1 MAEDPDHH
9 EDQDGDLLA
18 SLGVKMV
25 QQSSVEGKI
34 REVMDAQGQLPD
46 VQRQV
51 RRSQLEIA
59 RLKKLV
65 EKGTESDAFLNSR
78 KLVKEEEKQASLIAE
93 RDRLQAVIDRGN
105 DMDYMNSGE
114 FLGDENLAAGRVPS
128 SSAASSPVDSGSVS
142 DGPGHRQ
149 QHELGNRNSKNHQPS
164 NNMGFG
170 MKAFGD
176 GADEDGS
183 AILARQRQQQGQG
196 YDNMF
201 SSSSRGARGPA
212 GDHDDFHAP
221 APAAP
226 PPKKRRRI
234 EKKHYS
240 ERDLFGEMDD
250 DDQAD
255 APEEAPVANGHGISS
270 AEQIGV
276 RREVV
281 PRQVI
286 TSRQQLGWNRED
298 GAKDSFGE
306 FGDNYDYTY
315 QRDFAEGGDGDG
327 HAGGRA
333 RANARVKAE
342 EQQHDEVLAQENREQ
357 VQVKRERSASGASD
371 VIDLTSGNAQHI
383 WDQMP
388 ESLKRREKA
397 NNQVRAAAESS
408 HYSAG
413 KTRSRSGSAAANTNS
428 KSSYKY
434 PTAPFA
440 HQVQD
445 PTAPFAAHQVQ
456 YPTAPF
462 AAKKQLPP
470 SSPRLLSSR
479 MERSKSGS
487 VESPRL
493 AAKMNKRPSSKKDK
507 VKQEVKV
514 KDEIDMLGG
523 LAEQNGIKV
532 EVEQDQ
538 DSPRGQYQHKMKKP
552 TRRNSDFFFEAAEED
567 YNANGEEVKSE
578 SRLFDEEGRDVDDVD
593 VDVESPE
600 EEDDE
605 ESAGDHEDDDI
616 IEDVH
621 MNIQP
626 SADAFPLAGNHLKP
640 KSTGGLDM
648 RAVEARLRKQQHREK
663 NKTAREAVQFE
674 HLDLQ
679 TQNMILYG
687 ETGEMLSTA
696 KQTRASKRQSD
707 EFVDGGGLAKA
718 RAERAN
724 SGGKWAAS
732 GGGKGKHFLQK
743 GAKGGGTKSSTWSTS
758 WNKDKGGRASGS
770 TSNVLEGK
778 GKNNNKA
785 TEHNTEDVEK
795 FYTPQSH
802 GKTPHKHTNPA
813 KQNLGVQRKHLKDN
827 DPKKVHV
834 PKEVLK
840 KPAHLRTEGE
850 KELLRDAERA
860 RHRAFDDVD
869 DDFYEKNLEEQ
880 GNLELEADTNAD
892 LENRTT
898 SVVKGKLRVP
908 NYIWDNLYGY
918 QKNCVK
924 WLYSLHEQQV
934 GGILA
939 DEMGLG
945 KTIQIVAFLAA
956 MHASNILQETT
967 TRKFGVGPPRTG
979 GILILCPTTL
989 VEQWRDEIKSW
1000 YPLFRVSILHAVDLE
1015 LKREMMRTACKN
1027 HGICITSYETFR
1039 IYCEEEILEY
1049 PWSYLIIDEGHKIRN
1064 PDAAV
1069 TLAVKK
1075 IDTPHRIVLSGTPI
1089 QNRLSELWSI
1099 FDFIQPGL
1107 LGTFPVFQQ
1116 QFSDV
1121 IEQGGQMT
1129 ATPRMVE
1136 GAFQAAQVLREETM
1150 PFLLRRTKADVQDIV
1165 RLPPKQEQ
1173 ILFVNLTPQQYQV
1186 YLDFLATDKVRQAKL
1201 KGNET
1206 SKKGVPQMFF
1216 IMSVLRKLCN
1226 HPDLL
1231 LKDYPDLKP
1240 ADYGNVA
1247 RSGKMLVLGEILK
1260 RWKKD
1265 GHKVL
1270 LFTQTVQMLE
1280 ILEAWIG
1287 GSTDGAENENGCA
1300 GLGCQYL
1307 RMDGKTPVTQRQHLV
1322 SKFNLTPDIFI
1333 MIMSTKVG
1341 GIGLNITG
1349 ANRVVLFDPDWNPA
1363 TDVQARERAWRIG
1376 QQREVTVY
1384 RLVTAG
1390 TLEEKVYHRQIF
1402 KHFLSQKI
1410 LNDPRQKRFM
1420 KINDSHD
1427 LLCEP
1432 PPPPGWEEAKAAGL
1446 MAQNGMGEGMGSF
1459 KSFFQKHST
1468 RGANGNDGSASEDDK
1483 EVVETIRML
1492 GDIGDNPLPEAN
1504 RLERATDAN
1513 SEAQNTSEMRPGI
1526 RHASR
1531 R

>member
-397 NNQVRAAAESS
+397 NNQ
-408 HYSAG
+408 
-413 KTRSRSGSAAANTNS
+413 
-428 KSSYKY
+428 
-434 PTAPFA
+434 
-440 HQVQD
+440 
-445 PTAPFAAHQVQ
+445 
-456 YPTAPF
+456 
-462 AAKKQLPP
+462 
-470 SSPRLLSSR
+470 
-479 MERSKSGS
+479 
-487 VESPRL
+487 
-493 AAKMNKRPSSKKDK
+493 
-507 VKQEVKV
+507 
-514 KDEIDMLGG
+514 
-523 LAEQNGIKV
+523 V

-1349 ANRVVLFDPDWNPA
+1349 ANRVVMARPDDWNPA